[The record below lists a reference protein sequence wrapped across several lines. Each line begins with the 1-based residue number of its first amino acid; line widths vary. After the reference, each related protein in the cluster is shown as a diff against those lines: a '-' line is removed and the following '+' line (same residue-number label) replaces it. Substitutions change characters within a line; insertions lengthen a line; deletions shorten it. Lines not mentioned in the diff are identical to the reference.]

1 MCGNMET
8 ALLMAEAE
16 ENAVKQVTGHTTIF
30 ILSSS

>member
-1 MCGNMET
+1 MET

-16 ENAVKQVTGHTTIF
+16 ENAGKQITCHFIIF